1 MTLKDRRG
9 IWIALIVVGVLL
21 LGFAIKG
28 MVFPADKNNGMATA
42 RVTVGDVEQTVL
54 ATGTLEPVNLVSV
67 GAQVSGQ
74 VTSLKVELGQQV
86 KRGDLIAEI
95 DSQPQQNALRTA
107 QAQVDNA
114 RAQRLQAEATLTE
127 TTLAFER
134 QKQMLAADATS
145 RADYETARAA
155 LKTAQGQL
163 AALDAQIAQA
173 SVSVETA
180 RVNLGYT
187 RIVAPID
194 GTVVAIVTQEGQ
206 TVNANQAAPTIVKLA
221 QLDTMTVKAEI
232 SEADVVK
239 VQPGQEVYFTI
250 LGEPDKRRYAKLRTV
265 EPAPES
271 IESESTGSSSASSSS
286 ASTAV
291 YYNGLFDVPNPD
303 GRLRT
308 SMTAQV
314 YIVLGQAKGVLTV
327 PSAALGD
334 RNRDGTYPVQV
345 VLDKGEIET
354 RNVKIGLNNNVTAQ
368 VLSGL
373 KADEQ
378 VVVAGAAPGGQP
390 PQGGAPGAGGSRR
403 RGPPGPFG
411 F

>member
-21 LGFAIKG
+21 LGLALKG
-28 MVFPADKNNGMATA
+28 MLFPSNRGPAVATA
-42 RVTVGDVEQTVL
+42 PVTMGDVEQTVL
-54 ATGTLEPVNLVSV
+54 ATGTLEPIELVSV

-114 RAQRLQAEATLTE
+114 RAQRRQAEATLTE
-127 TTLAFER
+127 TTLAFDR
-134 QKQMLAADATS
+134 QTQMLAADATS
-145 RADYETARAA
+145 RADYEAARAA

-173 SVSVETA
+173 TVSVETA

-187 RIVAPID
+187 RIVAPMD
-194 GTVVAIVTQEGQ
+194 GTIIAIVTQEGQ
-206 TVNANQAAPTIVKLA
+206 TVNANQAAPTIVKLG
-221 QLDTMTVKAEI
+221 QLGTMTVKAEI
-232 SEADVVK
+232 SEADVVR
-239 VQPGQEVYFTI
+239 VHPGQDVYFTI
-250 LGEPDKRRYAKLRTV
+250 LGQPDQRRYAKLRTV

-271 IESESTGSSSASSSS
+271 FVSETSSASASGS
-286 ASTAV
+286 AATASAI

-303 GRLRT
+303 GLLRT

-327 PSAALGD
+327 PSAALGE
-334 RNRDGTYPVQV
+334 RARDGSYPVQV
-345 VLDKGEIET
+345 VLDNGKTE
-354 RNVKIGLNNNVTAQ
+354 RRRAKIGLNNNITAQ

-373 KADEQ
+373 KAGDR
-378 VVVAGAAPGGQP
+378 VVVAEAGPSDQAQQGPGARGPGG
-390 PQGGAPGAGGSRR
+390 RR
-403 RGPPGPFG
+403 RPGPFG

>member
-1 MTLKDRRG
+1 MTFKDRRG

-28 MVFPADKNNGMATA
+28 MMFPSDKGGAFATA
-42 RVTVGDVEQTVL
+42 PVTVGDVEQTVL
-54 ATGTLEPVNLVSV
+54 ATGTLEPINLVSV

-127 TTLAFER
+127 TTLAFDR

-173 SVSVETA
+173 TVSVETA
-180 RVNLGYT
+180 KVNLGYT
-187 RIVAPID
+187 RIVAPMD
-194 GTVVAIVTQEGQ
+194 GTIVAIVTQEGQ
-206 TVNANQAAPTIVKLA
+206 TVNANQAAPTIVKLG
-221 QLDTMTVKAEI
+221 QLETMTVKAEI

-239 VQPGQEVYFTI
+239 VRPGQDVYFTI
-250 LGEPDKRRYAKLRTV
+250 LGQPDKRRYAKLRTV

-271 IESESTGSSSASSSS
+271 IESETSSSS
-286 ASTAV
+286 SSSSSSTASAV

-303 GRLRT
+303 GLLRT

-327 PSAALGD
+327 PSAALGE
-334 RNRDGTYPVQV
+334 RGRDGSYRVQV
-345 VLDKGEIET
+345 ALENGKTEA
-354 RNVKIGLNNNVTAQ
+354 RNVKIGINNNVTAQ

-373 KADEQ
+373 KAGEK
-378 VVVAGAAPGGQP
+378 VVVAEAAAGGPPQQGGPGG
-390 PQGGAPGAGGSRR
+390 GRR
-403 RGPPGPFG
+403 RGPSGPFG

>member
-1 MTLKDRRG
+1 MKLKDRRG
-9 IWIALIVVGVLL
+9 VWIALIVVGVIL
-21 LGFAIKG
+21 LGLAVKNIAFPSDKG
-28 MVFPADKNNGMATA
+28 GELATA
-42 RVTVGDVEQTVL
+42 PASVGDIEQTVL
-54 ATGTLEPVNLVSV
+54 AAGTLEPVTLVSV

-74 VTSLKVELGQQV
+74 VTLLKVELGQQV

-114 RAQRLQAEATLTE
+114 RAQRLQAEATLTQA
-127 TTLAFER
+127 TLAYNR
-134 QKQMLAADATS
+134 QKEMLAADATS
-145 RADYETARAA
+145 RAEYEAA
-155 LKTAQGQL
+155 AATLKTAQGQL

-173 SVSVETA
+173 TVSVETA
-180 RVNLGYT
+180 KVNLGYT
-187 RIVAPID
+187 RIVAPMD

-206 TVNANQAAPTIVKLA
+206 TVNANQAAPTIVKVA

-239 VQPGQEVYFTI
+239 VQAGQDVYFTI

-271 IESESTGSSSASSSS
+271 IETESTGASSASSSS
-286 ASTAV
+286 TASAV
-291 YYNGLFDVPNPD
+291 YYNGLFEVPNPD
-303 GRLRT
+303 RRLRT

-314 YIVLGQAKGVLTV
+314 YIVLGQAKGVLTI

-334 RNRDGTYPVQV
+334 KGPDGSYG
-345 VLDKGEIET
+345 VLVALKDGKTEP
-354 RNVKIGLNNNVTAQ
+354 RKVKIGLNNSVTAQ

-373 KADEQ
+373 TAGER
-378 VVVAGAAPGGQP
+378 VVVAAPSGGGREQ
-390 PQGGAPGAGGSRR
+390 QASGGPGMRR
-403 RGPPGPFG
+403 RGPSGPFG